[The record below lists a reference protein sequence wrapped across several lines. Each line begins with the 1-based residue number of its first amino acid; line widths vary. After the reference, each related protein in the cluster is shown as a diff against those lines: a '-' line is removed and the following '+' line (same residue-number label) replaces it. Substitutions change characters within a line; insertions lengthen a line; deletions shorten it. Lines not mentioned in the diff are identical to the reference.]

1 MIPQSPFNLQNYQR
15 VRILNKSHMWEIWP
29 IWIIITYWFYK
40 HSDTKT
46 SKKLILGLFF
56 SWISTFFFFC
66 WKTHFLRWIVLKRSS
81 IILLNVILAF
91 WRMNVWGCNFQG
103 NIIGRY
109 WSGWYMTWPLWK
121 SYNDIK
127 KGNDFVLFME
137 LQKLVFGLPKSI
149 WTKCLPWISAT
160 GCWAA
165 HLFWIAI
172 IDREYEYKIVLK
184 GEDSFL
190 LFRKLSIIRRHFA
203 WAYGT

>member
-1 MIPQSPFNLQNYQR
+1 MPHSLFNLQNYQR
-15 VRILNKSHMWEIWP
+15 VRILNKSHTWEIWP
-29 IWIIITYWFYK
+29 IWIIIIYWFYK

-91 WRMNVWGCNFQG
+91 WRMNVWSCNFQG

-109 WSGWYMTWPLWK
+109 WSGLYMTWPLWK

-127 KGNDFVLFME
+127 KGNDFLCCSWSYRNWYLGFQNPFEVNAFHESVQLDVGQPIFFESPSLTENMNI
-137 LQKLVFGLPKSI
+137 K
-149 WTKCLPWISAT
+149 
-160 GCWAA
+160 
-165 HLFWIAI
+165 
-172 IDREYEYKIVLK
+172 
-184 GEDSFL
+184 
-190 LFRKLSIIRRHFA
+190 
-203 WAYGT
+203 